1 MEQTAIWRAE
11 KIRFDAAYDHQRVPA
26 WLYLPKS
33 ANPPYQTIVYVPPRS
48 ARYLARI
55 DEYDVKFTEFLVK
68 SGRAVVF
75 TVCQGIYEGASR
87 ILQGRAAKETGSS
100 SSARTCGGRSII
112 RARAPISRTPV
123 SAITESAT
131 ERVWA

>member
-1 MEQTAIWRAE
+1 MPL
-11 KIRFDAAYDHQRVPA
+11 YDHQRVHA

-33 ANPPYQTIVYVPPRS
+33 AKPPYQTIVYVPPRS

-68 SGRAVVF
+68 SGRAVLF
-75 TVCQGIYEGASR
+75 TLCQGMYERRLTDPS
-87 ILQGRAAKETGSS
+87 GRAAKETGSS
-100 SSARTCGGRSII
+100 SSAKTCGGRSII
-112 RARAPISRTPV
+112 WTRAPVSRTPV